1 MRRLLMGPTSPV
13 RKMPTIL
20 YVMANARRRIMAW
33 LPVNIVMILGH
44 QDLTLGEGSDPCNGV
59 ISSIGYAK
67 HWMASA

>member
-20 YVMANARRRIMAW
+20 YVMANARSRIMAW

-44 QDLTLGEGSDPCNGV
+44 QDLTLGEVEVTP
-59 ISSIGYAK
+59 A
-67 HWMASA
+67 MA